1 MEKRLNTGV
10 VIVAGGSGLRMGGGI
25 PKQFRIVG
33 GMPLLARTI
42 NTFAAALPAARI
54 VVVLPAAHMGFW
66 EDLRSRFKVAHHTTV
81 AGGEQR
87 FHSVKAG
94 LAALPD
100 YTGFVAVHD
109 AVRALCTKKLIIRT
123 LQCAMENG
131 SAVPATA
138 PVDSFREVSADGTSR
153 IADRSALRV
162 IQTPQIFEYAALR
175 RAYETEY
182 DPAFTDDASVAERAG
197 IAICLCEGERSNIKI
212 TTPEDTAIAEA
223 LLEYRNNED
232 LPL

>member
-100 YTGFVAVHD
+100 HTGFVAVHD
-109 AVRALCTKKLIIRT
+109 AVRALCSKKLIIRA
-123 LQCAMENG
+123 LQCAVDNG
-131 SAVPATA
+131 SAVPAVV
-138 PVDSFREVSADGTSR
+138 PVDSFRIADGNSSH
-153 IADRSALRV
+153 IVDRNALRI
-162 IQTPQIFEYAALR
+162 IQTPQIFRFDQLR
-175 RAYETEY
+175 QAYEVDY
-182 DPAFTDDASVAERAG
+182 DHSFTDDASVAERAG
-197 IAICLCEGERSNIKI
+197 IEITLCEGERTNLKV
-212 TTPEDTAIAEA
+212 TTPEDIAIAETI
-223 LLEYRNNED
+223 LENETISI
-232 LPL
+232 